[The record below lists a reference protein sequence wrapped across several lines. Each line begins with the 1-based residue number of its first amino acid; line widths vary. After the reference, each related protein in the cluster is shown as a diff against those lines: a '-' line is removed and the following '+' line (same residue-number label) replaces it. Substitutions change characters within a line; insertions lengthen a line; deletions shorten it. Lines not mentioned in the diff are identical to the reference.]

1 MRSKGGVLFGDTERE
16 VFIPGRSP
24 GQAGAEPRRTA
35 SLLWN
40 KMIGQRAVKA
50 DFLRRCL
57 QRVEEQ
63 PRLRH

>member
-1 MRSKGGVLFGDTERE
+1 M
-16 VFIPGRSP
+16 
-24 GQAGAEPRRTA
+24 RTA
-35 SLLWN
+35 SLLRN
-40 KMIGQRAVKA
+40 EKVGQQAVKS